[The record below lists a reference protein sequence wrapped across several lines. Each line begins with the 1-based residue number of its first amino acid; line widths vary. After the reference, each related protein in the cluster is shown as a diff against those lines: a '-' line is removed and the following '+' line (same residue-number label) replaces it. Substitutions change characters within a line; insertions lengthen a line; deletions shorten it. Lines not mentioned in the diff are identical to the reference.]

1 MSQFSSPNPPGQQGQ
16 QPVQIRPLVARYT
29 TYEDAQRAVD
39 FLSDN
44 KFPVENVGI
53 VGSDLKMAETVLGRL
68 TWGRAA
74 LSGLGSGAW
83 FGAFVGLIISLF
95 TTSTTNTVALVLAC
109 MAYGAVFG
117 VIFGAVG
124 YALTGGRRDF
134 KSRSQI
140 VATTYDV
147 VCSWARLEE
156 AKSVL
161 AGMDV

>member
-1 MSQFSSPNPPGQQGQ
+1 MSQFSSPDLPGQQGQ
-16 QPVQIRPLVARYT
+16 QPVQMRPLVARYA
-29 TYEDAQRAVD
+29 TYEQAQRAVD
-39 FLSDN
+39 FLSDS
-44 KFPVENVGI
+44 KFAVENVGI

-68 TWGRAA
+68 TMGRAV

-83 FGAFVGLIISLF
+83 FGSFVGLIISLF
-95 TTSTTNTVALVLAC
+95 TTSTTSTLTIVLSC

-117 VIFGAVG
+117 IVFGAVG

-134 KSRSQI
+134 TSRSQI

-147 VCSWARLEE
+147 VCSWAKLDE

-161 AGMDV
+161 ARMDV